1 MTKEDPKPN
10 GGGGVYEGVAR
21 GISQACVYAIEARK
35 SIVQTY
41 GNHASRVVNPQTVIR
56 HMLESAVSSGVI
68 FGFYFTTYNHIG
80 MSNPLAGPISSLA
93 TSLVKIPVSNGM
105 RMIQVNRA
113 DNLLAA
119 TKKIVRMQGV
129 RGLYNGY
136 TLSLIEDMIEFDM
149 RTRLYSAVKT
159 EDNIAANVVLGAFVG
174 MVAAYITTPFDTIR
188 ANMTVFGKGAV
199 QTIHTIY
206 KNEGALG
213 FYKGGGLRTC
223 SNGLKYSLFFMFF
236 ELLNEHNKSC
246 RSRA

>member
-1 MTKEDPKPN
+1 MTKEDSKVN
-10 GGGGVYEGVAR
+10 GGGVYEGMAR

-35 SIVQTY
+35 SVVQTY
-41 GNHASRVVNPQTVIR
+41 GNTVCQFPHPQRMAR
-56 HMLESAVSSGVI
+56 HMIESAVSSGVI

-93 TSLVKIPVSNGM
+93 TSLLKIPISNGM
-105 RMIQVNRA
+105 RMIQVNKA
-113 DNLLAA
+113 DNLLGA
-119 TKKIVRMQGV
+119 TKKIVRMQGI

-149 RTRLYSAVKT
+149 RTRMYSAVKT
-159 EDNIAANVVLGAFVG
+159 EDNLPLNVMIGALAG
-174 MVAAYITTPFDTIR
+174 MLAAYVTTPFDTVR

-206 KNEGALG
+206 KNEGLLG

-236 ELLNEHNKSC
+236 EILNEHNKSC
-246 RSRA
+246 RSRV